1 MLSRD
6 LADPRPAAGEPVCM
20 QKQISIKME
29 VILGRHSFHASL
41 FCIHLYN
48 ATVLLEQDLNY
59 QVVLHGGGLLR
70 TCFGR

>member
-6 LADPRPAAGEPVCM
+6 LVDPRPAADEPVCM

-29 VILGRHSFHASL
+29 IILGRHSLHAVLS
-41 FCIHLYN
+41 CIHLCN
-48 ATVLLEQDLNY
+48 ATVLLEQDLNCHA
-59 QVVLHGGGLLR
+59 VLHGGGLLV